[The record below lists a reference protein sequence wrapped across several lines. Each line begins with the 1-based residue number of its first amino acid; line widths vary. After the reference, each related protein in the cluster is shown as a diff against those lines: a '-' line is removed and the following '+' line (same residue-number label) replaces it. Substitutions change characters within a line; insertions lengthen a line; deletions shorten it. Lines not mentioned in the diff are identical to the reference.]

1 MDYTASYDNRVE
13 VNKCSLMLT
22 SASVKMIHFFVHFEI
37 FLNFPRKLRYMN
49 ITKKY
54 EKILDYKYR
63 WISLFC
69 LCKFVMLCF
78 IWIFHLLSLHFI
90 LVLFSF
96 YRYTKIDYL
105 YVRINSNYIKIYQM
119 FSNWSL
125 FWRNR
130 NKLQFRKLSK

>member
-13 VNKCSLMLT
+13 VNKCSLMLS
-22 SASVKMIHFFVHFEI
+22 SASVKMIHFWNPSQFSK
-37 FLNFPRKLRYMN
+37 KLTIHEH

-69 LCKFVMLCF
+69 LCKSVMLCF

-96 YRYTKIDYL
+96 YRYKKCTLITGAWRFINKIDVGYKKGPVMGRDPFCTL
-105 YVRINSNYIKIYQM
+105 H
-119 FSNWSL
+119 L
-125 FWRNR
+125 FYW
-130 NKLQFRKLSK
+130 